1 MKPYLVFNDGHSDP
15 SLWGPSGPDSPPTS
29 SPPLMSLEGGVD
41 FRVYSNQSTP
51 VSPLLE
57 TSPS

>member
-15 SLWGPSGPDSPPTS
+15 SFWGPPGPDSPPTS

-41 FRVYSNQSTP
+41 FRLYSNQSTP
-51 VSPLLE
+51 VSPL
-57 TSPS
+57 